1 METCSHD
8 DELQHHGIKGMKWGR
23 RIYQDKDGSLTPAG
37 QKRYNKEMEKIQKK
51 ERALAN
57 KRAYDA
63 KMAKL
68 ENARKRVDEQKEA
81 MKKKKSDE
89 DEEPKKKTL
98 SEMTNEEVAAY
109 KQRMQNERD
118 IHKFQNEISS
128 MTSKE
133 KTAIEKFTEGVGG
146 QIVKQVWNDVG
157 KKQLNDFLS
166 KNLGMEKPLDELGK
180 LKKEANIWKE
190 KENISKAKNTIWNND
205 KNQREYQENREKKER
220 ERAEKER
227 KAKEAQDAKERKEA
241 EAKAAKDEAYA
252 KAKKQV
258 DDYNTPW
265 NEREGAYS
273 KKGSDLK
280 WNKDTVNRDGSD
292 RLRLE
297 QVDRYEATGKDVIGK
312 GTSKYE
318 PKKGPIIDAEFYETS
333 ISGVPAVY
341 EERGRRRIAGL
352 LEDKRFKHSDD
363 PIESMIAAM
372 LESDDDIQHYGIKG
386 MKWGVHRFYNKDG
399 SRTAAGK
406 KRENEAKREK
416 NQNGSLSD
424 KDMLKKGYLKKEK
437 NGDLVL
443 TKEGHKFEVERRKKL
458 SPKESDAELKKIVD
472 DEARLNDDSFVG
484 SKKEI
489 KEIEKPYFRLLDE
502 IETYSG
508 NWYFEKGVSNGFKD
522 VVKRSREKSKEEN
535 TAYDNMR
542 KKERELTSDM
552 ELFSKERKR
561 ALEKDSEYQSLKKK
575 YDDLNA
581 QRKAIDDEIPGV
593 ILNDLGYRDTPENRR
608 RIKDNFFY

>member
-1 METCSHD
+1 METYSHD

-23 RIYQDKDGSLTPAG
+23 RRYQDKDGSLTPAG

-81 MKKKKSDE
+81 MKKKKPDA

-98 SEMTNEEVAAY
+98 SEMTDAEVAAY
-109 KQRMQNERD
+109 KQRIQNEKD
-118 IHKFQNEISS
+118 IAEAEAKMAKAKMELASY
-128 MTSKE
+128 TPKE
-133 KTAIEKFTEGVGG
+133 KTAIEKFTEGIGG
-146 QIVKQVWNDVG
+146 QVVKQVWNDVG
-157 KKQLNDFLS
+157 KKQLNDFLA
-166 KNLGMEKPLDELGK
+166 KALDVEKPLDELGK

-241 EAKAAKDEAYA
+241 EAKAAKEEAYA

-280 WNKDTVNRDGSD
+280 WNKDTVNRDGFD

-297 QVDRYEATGKDVIGK
+297 QVDRFEATGKDVIGK
-312 GTSKYE
+312 GSSKFSGWNK
-318 PKKGPIIDAEFYETS
+318 PPSRDAVWDGQKYVDS
-333 ISGVPAVY
+333 
-341 EERGRRRIAGL
+341 L
-352 LEDKRFKHSDD
+352 LQLEDKRMKHSDYS
-363 PIESMIAAM
+363 IESMVASM
-372 LESDDDIQHYGIKG
+372 LKSDDDIQHYGIKG

-406 KRENEAKREK
+406 KRENEAKR
-416 NQNGSLSD
+416 G
-424 KDMLKKGYLKKEK
+424 KKIKHDLETMKKEVSWYS
-437 NGDLVL
+437 N
-443 TKEGHKFEVERRKKL
+443 TKRKEVEREAQTLKDKMNDALVYNTEYKNKKSSRPSDFSREPYSSDEIYGMAKERFDKLIESTYYEKLNKAISDGTMEAGKDYIYNDMNLEFTKTGDIKSKKL
-458 SPKESDAELKKIVD
+458 Y
-472 DEARLNDDSFVG
+472 DSA
-484 SKKEI
+484 K
-489 KEIEKPYFRLLDE
+489 
-502 IETYSG
+502 
-508 NWYFEKGVSNGFKD
+508 
-522 VVKRSREKSKEEN
+522 
-535 TAYDNMR
+535 
-542 KKERELTSDM
+542 
-552 ELFSKERKR
+552 RKR
-561 ALEKDSEYQSLKKK
+561 NSTNRYTDLDYYRTATS
-575 YDDLNA
+575 YD
-581 QRKAIDDEIPGV
+581 EW
-593 ILNDLGYRDTPENRR
+593 
-608 RIKDNFFY
+608 

>member
-1 METCSHD
+1 METYSHD

-23 RIYQDKDGSLTPAG
+23 RRYQDKDGSLTPAG
-37 QKRYNKEMEKIQKK
+37 QKRYNKEMEKIQKE

-118 IHKFQNEISS
+118 ILKFQNEISS
-128 MTSKE
+128 MTPKE
-133 KTAIEKFTEGVGG
+133 KTAIEKFTEGIGG
-146 QIVKQVWNDVG
+146 QVVKQVWNDVG

-280 WNKDTVNRDGSD
+280 WNKDTVNRDGFD
-292 RLRLE
+292 RLKLE
-297 QVDRYEATGKDVIGK
+297 QVDRFEATGKDVIGK
-312 GTSKYE
+312 GTSKFSGWNE
-318 PKKGPIIDAEFYETS
+318 PPSRDAVWDGQRYVDS
-333 ISGVPAVY
+333 LL
-341 EERGRRRIAGL
+341 GL
-352 LEDKRFKHSDD
+352 PDKRMKHSDD
-363 PIESMIAAM
+363 SIESLVASM
-372 LESDDDIQHYGIKG
+372 LESDDDLQHYGIKG

-406 KRENEAKREK
+406 KRENEAKR
-416 NQNGSLSD
+416 G
-424 KDMLKKGYLKKEK
+424 KKETK
-437 NGDLVL
+437 HRSDNNVKSKSSYKKKTKYESEDQINESFKKKFDELSKKQSDINKESLQAYEQYRKTGEQKYSDLGEKL
-443 TKEGHKFEVERRKKL
+443 TKKVSEIDL
-458 SPKESDAELKKIVD
+458 ELD
-472 DEARLNDDSFVG
+472 
-484 SKKEI
+484 
-489 KEIEKPYFRLLDE
+489 
-502 IETYSG
+502 
-508 NWYFEKGVSNGFKD
+508 
-522 VVKRSREKSKEEN
+522 
-535 TAYDNMR
+535 
-542 KKERELTSDM
+542 
-552 ELFSKERKR
+552 
-561 ALEKDSEYQSLKKK
+561 ALEADWEYEL
-575 YDDLNA
+575 
-581 QRKAIDDEIPGV
+581 
-593 ILNDLGYRDTPENRR
+593 
-608 RIKDNFFY
+608 DNFNSVNDGR

>member
-1 METCSHD
+1 METYSHD

-23 RIYQDKDGSLTPAG
+23 RRYQDKDGSLTPAG
-37 QKRYNKEMEKIQKK
+37 QKRYNKEMEKIQKE

-81 MKKKKSDE
+81 MKKKKPDG

-98 SEMTNEEVAAY
+98 SEMSNEEVAAY

-118 IHKFQNEISS
+118 ILKFQNEISS
-128 MTSKE
+128 MTPKE

-146 QIVKQVWNDVG
+146 QVVNQIWKDVG

-190 KENISKAKNTIWNND
+190 KENISKSKNTIWNND
-205 KNQREYQENREKKER
+205 KNQREYQENRERKER

-227 KAKEAQDAKERKEA
+227 KAKEAQDAKERKES
-241 EAKAAKDEAYA
+241 EAKAAKEEAYT

-265 NEREGAYS
+265 DEREGAYS

-312 GTSKYE
+312 GTSKFSGWNE
-318 PKKGPIIDAEFYETS
+318 PPSRDAVWDGQRYVDSLFAL
-333 ISGVPAVY
+333 P
-341 EERGRRRIAGL
+341 
-352 LEDKRFKHSDD
+352 DKRMKHSDD
-363 PIESMIAAM
+363 SIESMVSAI
-372 LESDDDIQHYGIKG
+372 LENSSNDELIHYGIKG

-399 SRTAAGK
+399 SRTADGK
-406 KRENEAKREK
+406 KRENEAKRYQK
-416 NQNGSLSD
+416 DNGSLTKAGKTKLKEELQNNKVSEKYKEYQKKKKQYKDTLEEYKNTPDKSRKLKYIWESD
-424 KDMLKKGYLKKEK
+424 SYITERDVKLNKKLNSYIEASRTYDEAVKKAEYDFLEKYGNKHVSDIKAEADRMQKPFREIVEKSRNNDSIWDQNINTVRRYNAYNDEAERNQRNYGNDYGKVIAEVTGKEPYLRSKSGRKLDKKIRKMYDRDVRENKRKGYYNL
-437 NGDLVL
+437 
-443 TKEGHKFEVERRKKL
+443 
-458 SPKESDAELKKIVD
+458 
-472 DEARLNDDSFVG
+472 
-484 SKKEI
+484 
-489 KEIEKPYFRLLDE
+489 
-502 IETYSG
+502 
-508 NWYFEKGVSNGFKD
+508 
-522 VVKRSREKSKEEN
+522 
-535 TAYDNMR
+535 
-542 KKERELTSDM
+542 
-552 ELFSKERKR
+552 
-561 ALEKDSEYQSLKKK
+561 
-575 YDDLNA
+575 
-581 QRKAIDDEIPGV
+581 
-593 ILNDLGYRDTPENRR
+593 
-608 RIKDNFFY
+608 

>member
-23 RIYQDKDGSLTPAG
+23 RRYQDKDGSLTPAG
-37 QKRYNKEMEKIQKK
+37 QKRYNKEMEKIQKE
-51 ERALAN
+51 ERNLAN

-81 MKKKKSDE
+81 MKKKKPDG

-98 SEMTNEEVAAY
+98 SEMSNEEVAAY

-118 IHKFQNEISS
+118 ILKFQNEISS
-128 MTSKE
+128 MTPKE
-133 KTAIEKFTEGVGG
+133 KTAIEKFTEGIGG
-146 QIVKQVWNDVG
+146 QVVKQVWNDVG

-190 KENISKAKNTIWNND
+190 KENISKSKNTIWNND
-205 KNQREYQENREKKER
+205 KNQIEYQENRERKER

-227 KAKEAQDAKERKEA
+227 KAKEAQDAKERKES
-241 EAKAAKDEAYA
+241 EAKAAKEEAYT

-265 NEREGAYS
+265 DEREGAYS

-280 WNKDTVNRDGSD
+280 WNKDTVNRDGLD

-297 QVDRYEATGKDVIGK
+297 QVDRFEATGKDVIGK
-312 GTSKYE
+312 GTSKFSGWND
-318 PKKGPIIDAEFYETS
+318 PPSRDAVWDGQRYVDSLFAL
-333 ISGVPAVY
+333 P
-341 EERGRRRIAGL
+341 
-352 LEDKRFKHSDD
+352 DKRMKHSDYS
-363 PIESMIAAM
+363 IESMVASM

-406 KRENEAKREK
+406 KRENEAKKYK
-416 NQNGSLSD
+416 NKDGALNDKGNNIASKAFGEEYRAINGGGEHVKKVIAKYD
-424 KDMLKKGYLKKEK
+424 KYKTDSQRAADKKHTKAMDEYYKYVDNYYKSNKDTQINYEHDYDHTKKGKKFLNEVREAYIDRANQYVGEK
-437 NGDLVL
+437 WFSKYSN
-443 TKEGHKFEVERRKKL
+443 
-458 SPKESDAELKKIVD
+458 ELAN
-472 DEARLNDDSFVG
+472 ARLRD
-484 SKKEI
+484 
-489 KEIEKPYFRLLDE
+489 
-502 IETYSG
+502 
-508 NWYFEKGVSNGFKD
+508 FKD
-522 VVKRSREKSKEEN
+522 
-535 TAYDNMR
+535 
-542 KKERELTSDM
+542 
-552 ELFSKERKR
+552 
-561 ALEKDSEYQSLKKK
+561 
-575 YDDLNA
+575 
-581 QRKAIDDEIPGV
+581 
-593 ILNDLGYRDTPENRR
+593 NR
-608 RIKDNFFY
+608 